1 MKTYPTKNIRNILI
15 LGHGG
20 SGKTTLT
27 EALAFNAGVVDRM
40 GKIEEGN
47 TLSDFDQEERKRKIS
62 ISSAIVPVEFGG
74 HKINLIDTPGY
85 FDFIGDA
92 YAALRVADAIVIVID
107 AVSGV
112 EVGTE
117 KAFELLKSTN
127 IPGFIV
133 VNKMDRE
140 NVEFQKVM
148 DELKESFGN
157 RVIPFELPMGEGEEM
172 EGVVNIVSMTGSLRK
187 ENRCFDVEISA
198 EMKEKLAP
206 YRDMIMESVAQ
217 TSEELM
223 DKYFDGEELT
233 ENEIHTGIRQGVS
246 DCELIPVL
254 CASAVQNIGVETLE
268 NMIISYLPSPG
279 DGKFEVGKDLR
290 DNREIERK
298 CSNDEPFSALVF
310 KTIADP
316 YVGKLSIFKVMSGIL
331 NDKVEV
337 FNSSQE
343 VKEKSNHIYVLRGNK
358 QIEVEKL
365 EAGDIGAFSKLAE
378 TVTGDTLCS
387 QKDPIV
393 YDRIKLP
400 KPIISMAIEPKTKA
414 DIDKLATGLHRL
426 VEEDPTMEIS
436 RNKETKQ
443 TLISGLGEMHLEA
456 IAHKLKNKFGVEVNL
471 VDMKVPYRE
480 TIKSKATAEGKHKK
494 QSGGNG
500 QFGHVYIDFEP
511 GMDPNADFEFVD
523 KVVGGAVPRN
533 YIPAVE
539 KGLELCMDK
548 GVLAG
553 YPVTGVKATLYD
565 GSYHAVDSDEMS
577 FRMAANLA
585 YRKGMKEATPVILE
599 PIYHVE
605 ITIPEDYMGDIMGD
619 LNKKRGRILGMEP
632 GALNKQTIV
641 AEAPLVEMFKYATE
655 LRSMTQARGEF
666 SMEFVRYE
674 EAPMMIAEKV
684 IAEAQKEK

>member
-62 ISSAIVPVEFGG
+62 ISSSIVPVEFGG

-107 AVSGV
+107 AVAGV

-172 EGVVNIVSMTGSLRK
+172 EGVVNIVDMTGSLRK

-198 EMKEKLAP
+198 EMKAKLTP
-206 YRDMIMESVAQ
+206 YREMIMESVAQ

-223 DKYFDGEELT
+223 DKYFDGEELS

-279 DGKFEVGKDLR
+279 DDKFEVGKDLR

-298 CSNDEPFSALVF
+298 CSNSEPFSALVF
-310 KTIADP
+310 KTVADP

-378 TVTGDTLCS
+378 TITGDTLCS

-456 IAHKLKNKFGVEVNL
+456 IAHKLKNKFGVEVDL
-471 VDMKVPYRE
+471 VEMKVPYRE
-480 TIKSKATAEGKHKK
+480 TIKKKATAEGKHKK

-577 FRMAANLA
+577 FRMAANMA
-585 YRKGMKEATPVILE
+585 YRKGMKEANPVILE

-666 SMEFVRYE
+666 TMSFVRYE

-684 IAEAQKEK
+684 IAAAQKEK